1 MFWDIF
7 RIAVFLFMI
16 GSLIYNVIDNKK
28 HGPISDG
35 LLSLIEDTL
44 IPFREKLQKEIEPD
58 AIIFVSCFGNP
69 LLGMD
74 IKSGIP
80 YDGENVNAC
89 FYIKDKEL
97 TMMSMENPD
106 LQLHIPF
113 EDIYDVTTSN
123 KPSPKSIGKSIVMS
137 IRLNNDSY
145 GCRKLRYF
153 TIPYRSRHEQDKQY
167 KDVIDPTPFINIL
180 GENVPII

>member
-16 GSLIYNVIDNKK
+16 GSLIYNVIHKQK
-28 HGPISDG
+28 YGPISDG

-44 IPFREKLQKEIEPD
+44 IPFMEKLQKEIEPD
-58 AIIFVSCFGNP
+58 AIIFASCHKNP
-69 LLGMD
+69 FPDMD
-74 IKSGIP
+74 IKGGTP

-113 EDIYDVTTSN
+113 EDIYDVIS
-123 KPSPKSIGKSIVMS
+123 SPKPPAKNFAGRLLMC

-145 GCRKLRYF
+145 GCRKIEYF
-153 TIPYRSRHEQDKQY
+153 AIPYRSWNKYDKKY